1 MGDEATLYEEEH
13 ELRREEAAA
22 RLRALAD
29 EIASNNGLQV
39 MRNGKRMTL
48 RVPDTVTLS
57 IEIEQD
63 GDEVEL
69 DIEIGWGGGPLA
81 LGGEDEGDDD

>member
-1 MGDEATLYEEEH
+1 MGDEITLYEEEH
-13 ELRREEAAA
+13 TLRREEAAA

-39 MRNGKRMTL
+39 MREGKRMTL
-48 RVPDTVTLS
+48 RVPDRVELS

-63 GDEVEL
+63 GDEVE
-69 DIEIGWGGGPLA
+69 IEIELGWSGGPLA
-81 LGGEDEGDDD
+81 MGDGGD